1 MPDARAKKT
10 AGHGAG
16 GGKGG
21 VVSSKANT
29 RGPAPL
35 ADPALDARSRRG
47 FRARSS
53 YLTPQE
59 RLERLAMT
67 GWAPAW
73 VAARWG
79 VTEAELAAWMAGTA
93 RQRVGFDKWLWRMAN
108 VITAALPSAHP
119 PRLKPPP
126 VRLRDR
132 VPTSAPL

>member
-1 MPDARAKKT
+1 MPRARTKKT
-10 AGHGAG
+10 AGDGTDG
-16 GGKGG
+16 CEMG
-21 VVSSKANT
+21 VNC
-29 RGPAPL
+29 PAPL
-35 ADPALDARSRRG
+35 ADPVPDARSRRG

-59 RLERLAMT
+59 RLERLAAT

-73 VAARWG
+73 VAERWG
-79 VTEAELAAWMAGTA
+79 VTEAELAAWIAGTA

-108 VITAALPSAHP
+108 VITASLPSAHP

-132 VPTSAPL
+132 EAPPSRSDDRRAIP

>member
-1 MPDARAKKT
+1 
-10 AGHGAG
+10 
-16 GGKGG
+16 
-21 VVSSKANT
+21 
-29 RGPAPL
+29 
-35 ADPALDARSRRG
+35 
-47 FRARSS
+47 
-53 YLTPQE
+53 
-59 RLERLAMT
+59 MT

-73 VAARWG
+73 VAERWG

-132 VPTSAPL
+132 EAPPSRSDDRRAIP